1 MAKALKIEVQ
11 GAKALIK
18 GLKKLS
24 TDARSI
30 VEEEIEI
37 GVQDIRTD
45 AVANAPVDT
54 GLLRASITA
63 QSQGLEGEVATNVP
77 YAGFMEFGTGGEVN
91 IQPGWED
98 IAEQYRGKGNQD
110 GQYQAAPVHVPCIEK
125 NAPRIIKTINKR
137 IDDELKEIMEL
148 SEAIRTGYFDY
159 LARRGQRT
167 WVRCVCAAGE
177 YALPVLACI
186 VTDRE
191 YSAR

>member
-98 IAEQYRGKGNQD
+98 IAEQYRGRGIRTVNIRPRPFM
-110 GQYQAAPVHVPCIEK
+110 YPALEK

-137 IDDELKEIMEL
+137 IDDELK
-148 SEAIRTGYFDY
+148 R
-159 LARRGQRT
+159 
-167 WVRCVCAAGE
+167 
-177 YALPVLACI
+177 
-186 VTDRE
+186 
-191 YSAR
+191 